1 MNHLIPS
8 LRGKRKIMP
17 PLLAILV
24 TTGIAP
30 IVRAQPADASLEK
43 KVRVVLETHCFKC
56 HSHQA
61 AKDRGK
67 LMLDSRSA
75 MLKGGETSPAIVP
88 GHPEKS
94 LLIKAINHEDENL
107 KMPEK
112 GKLAAE
118 DIALLT
124 AWVKAGAPW
133 TDRGIKWGLRKPGKI
148 TDEDRRYWAFQPIN
162 AGAPPAGNDSNPI
175 DRFILARLQN
185 AGIKPGHSADPR
197 TLIRRLYFDVIGLPP
212 TPEVVELFITA
223 WHDASAK
230 PQAARSQ
237 AAVWE
242 QVVDPLLAS
251 PHYGQRLGRRR
262 LPGVRFA
269 HS

>member
-1 MNHLIPS
+1 MEKRRLPMN
-8 LRGKRKIMP
+8 LRMICAFSMFISSIGG
-17 PLLAILV
+17 A
-24 TTGIAP
+24 TAS
-30 IVRAQPADASLEK
+30 AQPADTTLEK

-61 AKDRGK
+61 GKDRGK

-133 TDRGIKWGLRKPGKI
+133 TDRQLKSGLRKPGKI
-148 TDEDRRYWAFQPIN
+148 TDE
-162 AGAPPAGNDSNPI
+162 
-175 DRFILARLQN
+175 
-185 AGIKPGHSADPR
+185 
-197 TLIRRLYFDVIGLPP
+197 
-212 TPEVVELFITA
+212 
-223 WHDASAK
+223 
-230 PQAARSQ
+230 
-237 AAVWE
+237 
-242 QVVDPLLAS
+242 
-251 PHYGQRLGRRR
+251 
-262 LPGVRFA
+262 
-269 HS
+269 

>member
-1 MNHLIPS
+1 MKHLITS
-8 LRGKRKIMP
+8 LRGKQKIVP
-17 PLLAILV
+17 PLLAVLL

-30 IVRAQPADASLEK
+30 LAPAQPADARLEK

-61 AKDRGK
+61 GKDRGK

-94 LLIKAINHEDENL
+94 LLIKAINHDDENL

-133 TDRGIKWGLRKPGKI
+133 TDLPVKLGLRKPGKI
-148 TDEDRRYWAFQPIN
+148 TDEDRRYWAFQPIK
-162 AGAPPAGNDSNPI
+162 AVEPPGTQGNPI
-175 DRFILARLQN
+175 DRFIL
-185 AGIKPGHSADPR
+185 
-197 TLIRRLYFDVIGLPP
+197 
-212 TPEVVELFITA
+212 
-223 WHDASAK
+223 
-230 PQAARSQ
+230 
-237 AAVWE
+237 
-242 QVVDPLLAS
+242 
-251 PHYGQRLGRRR
+251 
-262 LPGVRFA
+262 
-269 HS
+269 